1 MSISVQKTCY
11 GILSVA
17 RNVTAPLATESDIG
31 FMERSCTV
39 ECNNPGHEN
48 STDNKAMYD
57 IVHSLSKNTV
67 IIFFGKLQAITG
79 SCNHQG
85 MTRLL
90 ERESDKCFP
99 KVTFSNVDQLYF
111 RKYYY

>member
-67 IIFFGKLQAITG
+67 IFFLKTATCYWI
-79 SCNHQG
+79 QG

-90 ERESDKCFP
+90 ERESDEMFSKSHFFKCGP
-99 KVTFSNVDQLYF
+99 YF

>member
-67 IIFFGKLQAITG
+67 IIFFENCNLLLDPVIT
-79 SCNHQG
+79 
-85 MTRLL
+85 
-90 ERESDKCFP
+90 RE
-99 KVTFSNVDQLYF
+99 
-111 RKYYY
+111 